1 MIKRYKPRFDRLFY
15 GIAIFTA
22 AVVLGALI
30 PSFYGSGVWGI
41 AVAAG
46 TLLLCGY
53 FLVSP
58 CFGYA
63 ELREGMLFVKFG
75 FFLSR
80 EIPYE
85 KIYAI
90 EKKHTMIADSILSL
104 KNAMDHLNV
113 KYNRFELVSLSL
125 RDEEDFIESLCE
137 RCKITSP

>member
-1 MIKRYKPRFDRLFY
+1 MIKRYKPRFDRLVY

-22 AVVLGALI
+22 VVVLGALI
-30 PSFYGSGVWGI
+30 PSFCGGGAFAI
-41 AVAAG
+41 AVTPG
-46 TLLLCGY
+46 TLILCGY

-63 ELREGMLFVKFG
+63 ELREGTLLVKFG

-90 EKKHTMIADSILSL
+90 EKKHTMVADSILSL

-113 KYNRFELVSLSL
+113 KYNRFDLVSLSL
-125 RDEEDFIESLCE
+125 QNEENFIEVLCE
-137 RCKITSP
+137 RCGISKP

>member
-1 MIKRYKPRFDRLFY
+1 MTKRYKPRFDRLFY

-22 AVVLGALI
+22 VVMLGCLI
-30 PSFYGSGVWGI
+30 PSFYGGGAFAI
-41 AVAAG
+41 AV
-46 TLLLCGY
+46 TLGSLILCGY

-63 ELREGMLFVKFG
+63 ELREETLFIKFG

-85 KIYAI
+85 KIYAV
-90 EKKHTMIADSILSL
+90 EKKHMMVADSMLSL

-113 KYNRFELVSLSL
+113 KYNRFDLVSLSL
-125 RDEEDFIESLCE
+125 QNEEDFIETLCD
-137 RCKITSP
+137 RCKISKP

>member
-1 MIKRYKPRFDRLFY
+1 MTKRYKPRFDRLFY

-22 AVVLGALI
+22 VVMLGCLI
-30 PSFYGSGVWGI
+30 PSFYGGGAFAIV
-41 AVAAG
+41 V
-46 TLLLCGY
+46 TLGSLILCGY

-63 ELREGMLFVKFG
+63 ELREETLFIKFG

-85 KIYAI
+85 KIYAV
-90 EKKHTMIADSILSL
+90 EKKHMMVADSMLSL

-113 KYNRFELVSLSL
+113 KYNRFDLISLSL
-125 RDEEDFIESLCE
+125 QNEEDFIKALCE
-137 RCKITSP
+137 RCKITRP

>member
-1 MIKRYKPRFDRLFY
+1 MTKRYKPRFDRLFY

-22 AVVLGALI
+22 VVMLGCLI
-30 PSFYGSGVWGI
+30 PSFYGGGAFAI
-41 AVAAG
+41 AV
-46 TLLLCGY
+46 TLGSLILCGY

-63 ELREGMLFVKFG
+63 ELREETLFIKFG

-85 KIYAI
+85 KIYAV
-90 EKKHTMIADSILSL
+90 EKKHMMVADSMLSL

-113 KYNRFELVSLSL
+113 KYNRFDLVSLSL
-125 RDEEDFIESLCE
+125 QNEEDFIETLCD
-137 RCKITSP
+137 RCKITHP